1 MERGDAIARS
11 WRLMQLLDS
20 PTGRTLTELE
30 TALEC
35 SRRTVMRDLQGLQ
48 KAGIPIYDE
57 RDGKEKRWK
66 FVEGFKNKGL
76 PQNLWV
82 VLACHLAAS
91 ERRTGSSSLFRGL
104 DGAK

>member
-11 WRLMQLLDS
+11 WLLMQLLDS

-66 FVEGFKNKGL
+66 FVEGFKNKIPPPFTL
-76 PQNLWV
+76 TELMALYFV
-82 VLACHLAAS
+82 RAL
-91 ERRTGSSSLFRGL
+91 
-104 DGAK
+104 